1 MVKRI
6 LIVDNNLSNSDWT
19 KANAFDFPS
28 VKNLADF
35 EEAMMIPSEPLA
47 RRTKLASYA
56 GMVWFPVAPDDI
68 RHAIIEAARQQ
79 DLVKMLKS
87 KGLPALEKSKL
98 KDDVF
103 MVLVAEKLSK
113 VSFGGDRSEAGR
125 FAANMRW
132 KDHVKVGKPDGSD
145 RLSALRGEVDRV
157 TRLVQGLHPPALH
170 NYTDIQRA
178 EDWATA
184 DYAGASVGRFLV
196 PNNRNSDNASA
207 RTEVLVTK
215 SVMDAEIEVNALGK
229 KILEQAVADLQSIPE
244 YVALQKIV
252 DGAETST
259 DSETLKALDKKVAS
273 NDPSLPSNIRET
285 ITKLEEAQAVSKK
298 IRADLAEARK
308 NPDNTG
314 LNAWNLKRQLK
325 TANSTTRFLKAQ
337 LETRLAN
344 WDEYGNALQTVTSPS
359 AGNVR
364 AVSEAKSVMQQ
375 MVFASVVN
383 LVDEMRGVGG
393 EKLKY
398 ETMELPLPNGVT
410 ELDNEPKKIA
420 RQTAVAGLVSY
431 VESVFPTDMIRRLN
445 NHVVPNSKVGNTLR
459 ILPLQDGG
467 SYNDE
472 IHRITTSTERSTFA
486 HEIIHAI
493 TYADPTARLL
503 ESAIRQRRTFGRAGS
518 TKPFAEK
525 IMEGQQK
532 IKMGYGNGF
541 IKDSYR
547 NEYMGRRYSEG
558 MRPNSLPAT
567 ELLTVGF
574 NMLQGEGLHWNRD
587 VGYLDTDV
595 VNTVVGWLATGGS

>member
-1 MVKRI
+1 MKTI
-6 LIVDNNLSNSDWT
+6 IVDNNLTNADWT

-35 EEAMMIPSEPLA
+35 EKAMMIPSDPVA

-56 GMVWFPVAPDDI
+56 GMAWFPVAPDDI

-98 KDDVF
+98 KDDLF

-145 RLSALRGEVDRV
+145 RLSALRTEVDRV
-157 TRLVQGLHPPALH
+157 TRLVQGLHPPSDHHL
-170 NYTDIQRA
+170 TTVQRP

-184 DYAGASVGRFLV
+184 DYAGAPVGRFLV

-207 RTEVLVTK
+207 HSLVLVTK

-229 KILEQAVADLQSIPE
+229 KILEQAVTDLESDPA

-259 DSETLKALDKKVAS
+259 ESETLKALDKKVAS

-325 TANSTTRFLKAQ
+325 VANQRTKYLKTT

-359 AGNVR
+359 ASNVR
-364 AVSEAKSVMQQ
+364 AVTEAKTSMQQ
-375 MVFASVVN
+375 MVFGSVIKV
-383 LVDEMRGVGG
+383 VGEMRDFGG

-398 ETMELPLPNGVT
+398 ESMQLPGFKADTYTARL
-410 ELDNEPKKIA
+410 EEERKKLS
-420 RQTAVAGLVSY
+420 RDTTVAGLVSY
-431 VESVFPTDMIRRLN
+431 VETIFPTDMIRRLN

-459 ILPLQDGG
+459 ILALKDGG
-467 SYNDE
+467 SYNDDVHLIKTGE
-472 IHRITTSTERSTFA
+472 ERSTFA

-493 TYADPTARLL
+493 TYNDPTARLL

-532 IKMGYGNGF
+532 IKMGYGGSGY
-541 IKDSYR
+541 IKDSFR
-547 NEYMGRRYSEG
+547 NEYMGRRYNDG
-558 MRPNSLPAT
+558 TNRLPAT

-574 NMLQGEGLHWNRD
+574 NMLQGEGLHWSRD

>member
-1 MVKRI
+1 MSRFI
-6 LIVDNNLSNSDWT
+6 ADDD
-19 KANAFDFPS
+19 DF
-28 VKNLADF
+28 
-35 EEAMMIPSEPLA
+35 
-47 RRTKLASYA
+47 
-56 GMVWFPVAPDDI
+56 VWHKEDKF
-68 RHAIIEAARQQ
+68 
-79 DLVKMLKS
+79 L
-87 KGLPALEKSKL
+87 
-98 KDDVF
+98 
-103 MVLVAEKLSK
+103 VLVAEKLSK

-145 RLSALRGEVDRV
+145 RLSALRAEVDRV

-170 NYTDIQRA
+170 NYTDVQRA

-184 DYAGASVGRFLV
+184 DHAGASVGRFLV
-196 PNNRNSDNASA
+196 PNDRNSGPRDTPTRTSQLPL

-252 DGAETST
+252 DGAETNT
-259 DSETLKALDKKVAS
+259 DTETLKALDKKVAS

-285 ITKLEEAQAVSKK
+285 ITALEEAQARSKK

-308 NPDNTG
+308 NPDYQTG
-314 LNAWNLKRQLK
+314 LKNAWELKRELK
-325 TANSTTRFLKAQ
+325 AANSTTKFLKAR
-337 LETRLAN
+337 LEKRLAN

-359 AGNVR
+359 ASDVR
-364 AVSEAKSVMQQ
+364 AVVEAKTSMQQ

-398 ETMELPLPNGVT
+398 ENVELPMSPTPVDEWGNST
-410 ELDNEPKKIA
+410 ADKEEKRKIL
-420 RQTAVAGLVSY
+420 RETTVAGLVNY
-431 VESVFPTDMIRRLN
+431 VESIFPTDMIRRLN

-459 ILPLQDGG
+459 IVPSDNGG

-472 IHRITTSTERSTFA
+472 IHRIVTSPERSTFA

-518 TKPFAEK
+518 AKPFAEK

-532 IKMGYGNGF
+532 IKMGYGNGY
-541 IKDSYR
+541 IKDSFR
-547 NEYMGRRYSEG
+547 NEYMGRRYGEG
-558 MRPNSLPAT
+558 MRPNSLAPT

-574 NMLQGEGLHWNRD
+574 NMLQGEGVHWSRD

-595 VNTVVGWLATGGS
+595 VNTVVGWLATGGK